1 MVSTVSDSK
10 YFLTQKGRPVNMEEF
25 DLTNRK
31 GLQKANRWLSALG
44 WFLFPEFQIIK
55 YTLNL
60 FERVTS
66 NEDQANIVE
75 QLISKGKEK
84 GVKKMKIK
92 INKNAGINLGTNID
106 GIPINAKVGVD
117 GTIEIEVEYQ

>member
-1 MVSTVSDSK
+1 MILLIKRK
-10 YFLTQKGRPVNMEEF
+10 YLQREGKQVDMEEF

-44 WFLFPEFQIIK
+44 WYYFPIYHIIK
-55 YTLNL
+55 YSVQL
-60 FERVTS
+60 FERVVS